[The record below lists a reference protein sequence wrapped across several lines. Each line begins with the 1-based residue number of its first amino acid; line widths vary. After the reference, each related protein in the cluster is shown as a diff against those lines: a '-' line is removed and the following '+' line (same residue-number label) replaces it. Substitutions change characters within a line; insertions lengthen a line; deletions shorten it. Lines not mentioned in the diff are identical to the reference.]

1 MSWVLLYTMTK
12 TDCHDTTE
20 IFTIVVFKLLY
31 YIHMYWLIKYVYTNW
46 NIFESGIKHHKP

>member
-20 IFTIVVFKLLY
+20 IFLKVALNT
-31 YIHMYWLIKYVYTNW
+31 TN
-46 NIFESGIKHHKP
+46 HKIINHNLFMSEEE